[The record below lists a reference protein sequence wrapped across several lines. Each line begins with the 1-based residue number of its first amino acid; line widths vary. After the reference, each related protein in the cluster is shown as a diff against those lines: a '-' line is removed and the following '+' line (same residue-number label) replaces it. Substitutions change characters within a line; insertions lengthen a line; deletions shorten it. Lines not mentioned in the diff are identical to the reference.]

1 ANVSLQIARTA
12 PRHPRLGAFLRAF
25 LRVLCVEIFA
35 PTQSPRAA
43 FTSCASLGGSGA
55 VAFAPGA
62 GVPGATREGLM
73 SQRHI
78 AVEKKGRVAVIR
90 MNRPRYRNAQSRIM
104 LEEMTEAFAALD
116 LDNSVHVI
124 ILAGAGDHFSAGHD
138 IGTPEENADRDT
150 L

>member
-1 ANVSLQIARTA
+1 
-12 PRHPRLGAFLRAF
+12 
-25 LRVLCVEIFA
+25 
-35 PTQSPRAA
+35 
-43 FTSCASLGGSGA
+43 
-55 VAFAPGA
+55 
-62 GVPGATREGLM
+62 M

-150 L
+150 LPFGEGMIGRVNRSWHLFVENSLRWRDVKKPTIAAVQGYRIFGGFLV